1 MELSIIIVNW
11 NTEEITKEAIS
22 SVIKYTSQIRYEI
35 IVVDNGS
42 EDGSVSMLKKLEK
55 KYPFIKLIL
64 NKKNVGFGKGNNQGF
79 NGAKGEYVLML
90 NTDTVIHDN
99 VLDEMVSW
107 MDTHPKAGAA
117 TCALKNKDGSMQGTG
132 GYFPTLFRVF
142 SWMFFLEDIPF
153 LDSIIRPFHP
163 VHGQSPFYKGTGT
176 FEKERQQDWITG
188 AFVIIRKKILDDVGY
203 FDEDYFMYSE
213 EVDLFWR
220 IKQKGWL
227 VWYLPKWSITH
238 LGGASS
244 TSEFP
249 IISEYK
255 GIKMFYKKHMP
266 SWQLP
271 ILRFFL
277 KSGAV
282 LRVLLF
288 GIIKG
293 RDVART
299 YVKAFAAA

>member
-79 NGAKGEYVLML
+79 NGAKGGYVLML